1 MFIKDICNKESLLIN
16 DSQIEH
22 LLEVYNSDIRSMIN
36 YIQLN
41 KEDTSKDNYILSN
54 KVLDDLH
61 LRLTTNSSVNSIINF
76 IHDISVNY
84 NTDKKTIIKKYLNY
98 VIRNQKSEINHSFL
112 NICESVLHINDS
124 DIQNVLKYMILK
136 LQNQYNKN

>member
-1 MFIKDICNKESLLIN
+1 MKR
-16 DSQIEH
+16 
-22 LLEVYNSDIRSMIN
+22 YAMR
-36 YIQLN
+36 LN
-41 KEDTSKDNYILSN
+41 
-54 KVLDDLH
+54 LH
-61 LRLTTNSSVNSIINF
+61 LTTNSSVNSIITF